1 MKIKYLLISLTLIIS
16 ANTWAE
22 NKEIYCE
29 LTGFTK
35 YLERGSGESTLPLK
49 VTINISI
56 SEDEYGNGELKYVQ
70 FRQQG
75 VQTPLY
81 NNKSEFSSS
90 VNYRKIFL
98 KYFLDEKKPHP
109 IINLNTRVYEIVID
123 INRLTGK
130 AFLDG
135 NIQGVFIESDS
146 TKTFLRD
153 FLDADGDCSI
163 HTERKF

>member
-1 MKIKYLLISLTLIIS
+1 MKHLLLSLALILS
-16 ANTWAE
+16 ANAWAE

-29 LTGFTK
+29 LNGFSK
-35 YLERGSGESTLPLK
+35 YLERGSEESTLPLK
-49 VTINISI
+49 VTIEISI
-56 SEDEYGNGELKYVQ
+56 SKDEYGSEELKYVQ

-81 NNKSEFSSS
+81 TKSEFSSS

-98 KYFLDEKKPHP
+98 KYYLDEKKPHP
-109 IINLNTRVYEIVID
+109 VNKLDTTFYEIKID

-163 HTERKF
+163 LTERKF